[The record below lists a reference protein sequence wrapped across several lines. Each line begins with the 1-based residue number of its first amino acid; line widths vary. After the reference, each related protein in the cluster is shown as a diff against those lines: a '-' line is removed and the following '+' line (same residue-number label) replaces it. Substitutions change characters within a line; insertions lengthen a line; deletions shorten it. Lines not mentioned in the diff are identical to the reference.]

1 MIQLETAYRHGF
13 LDGMRNCGRLVIDVN
28 DKDLWLSEDW
38 LLAIQEGY
46 RNRNYGKR
54 EDEGRAKTYKF
65 IREQVLEIVQLKET
79 ITELRRIIK
88 AQEGMPE

>member
-13 LDGMRNCGRLVIDVN
+13 LDGMRNCGRLVIDIE
-28 DKDLWLSEDW
+28 DRDLWLSEEW
-38 LLAIQEGY
+38 HVAIRGGY
-46 RNRNYGKR
+46 KKRNYSER
-54 EDEGRAKTYKF
+54 EDEGRSKTYKS
-65 IREQVLEIVQLKET
+65 IREQGIEIVQLKET